1 MATSGLR
8 VGLRLADHWRARQAT
23 WPGVAEHV
31 KLRRW
36 RVHWYGQS
44 RKCYIPSV
52 ILVTQ
57 LLLTFHRLLVL
68 FNCIFLVL
76 ILLYRYEYS

>member
-1 MATSGLR
+1 M
-8 VGLRLADHWRARQAT
+8 

-44 RKCYIPSV
+44 RKFYIPSV

-68 FNCIFLVL
+68 FNRIFLDKNTDVSQFVRLSPASRL
-76 ILLYRYEYS
+76 ISF